1 LSIYLRMLDNQSR
14 HRPSDFFIQMQFSYQ
29 FIARKIAQML
39 TNDEA
44 ETIVHNEFTEKN
56 SGYGAMP
63 KFSLSNRLIY
73 IHGVPK
79 KPPFDHFLAKI
90 FQKFFFKMTQI
101 LEPS

>member
-1 LSIYLRMLDNQSR
+1 MKVNRCLPIYLRMLDNQSR
-14 HRPSDFFIQMQFSYQ
+14 HRSSEFFIQMQFSYQ

-44 ETIVHNEFTEKN
+44 ETIVHNEVTEKN

-79 KPPFDHFLAKI
+79 KKTIWPFFGEI
-90 FQKFFFKMTQI
+90 FENF
-101 LEPS
+101 